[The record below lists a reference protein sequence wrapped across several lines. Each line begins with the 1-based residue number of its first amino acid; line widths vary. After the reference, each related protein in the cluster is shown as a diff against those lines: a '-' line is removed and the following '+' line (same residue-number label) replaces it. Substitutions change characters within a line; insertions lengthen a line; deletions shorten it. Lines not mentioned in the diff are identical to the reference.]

1 MDYILEFLDAFK
13 GNNGTWIQ
21 ALVISLIL
29 HIRLWIGVP
38 FFIYYLKII
47 IKNKKDIQ
55 IYPTLMGLM
64 FMTLIG
70 YEVATI
76 YTDRQFE
83 TKKYNVEYVKKTTD
97 NLVIVI
103 QGANNPFKDF
113 IFKNKTQVDIV
124 NSRDE
129 NGLGYIKSKNFTN
142 NTQVLSYVSSHS
154 ENLTPEDVYS
164 TVYYYKLF
172 NPTGK
177 VIMVGHSIGGYNI
190 IQVVNRLK
198 KDKIS
203 VDLAILIDPANKKEN
218 NVKYK
223 IPSNINSLINLTS
236 PEYSD
241 GFKFFTNSGGN
252 AVNSNTNLNYVN
264 IMVKNTTHT
273 DIDNVSYLKI
283 NELLVDYIQ
292 KDINPINNIK
302 KYKF

>member
-1 MDYILEFLDAFK
+1 MDYILQFLDAFK

-218 NVKYK
+218 NVKYE

>member
-218 NVKYK
+218 NLKYE

-241 GFKFFTNSGGN
+241 GFKFFTNSGGK

>member
-1 MDYILEFLDAFK
+1 MKKTFVLLVMSVLLLTGCEKELNNALSETAEVNPLLESMS
-13 GNNGTWIQ
+13 IQ
-21 ALVISLIL
+21 CTS
-29 HIRLWIGVP
+29 
-38 FFIYYLKII
+38 KS
-47 IKNKKDIQ
+47 NDDC
-55 IYPTLMGLM
+55 TM
-64 FMTLIG
+64 
-70 YEVATI
+70 
-76 YTDRQFE
+76 QFE

-218 NVKYK
+218 NVKYE

>member
-1 MDYILEFLDAFK
+1 MDYILQFLDAFK

-29 HIRLWIGVP
+29 RIRLWIGIP

-218 NVKYK
+218 NLKYE

>member
-76 YTDRQFE
+76 YTDWQFE

-203 VDLAILIDPANKKEN
+203 VDLEILIDPANKKEN
-218 NVKYK
+218 NVKYE

>member
-1 MDYILEFLDAFK
+1 MDYILQFLDAFK

-29 HIRLWIGVP
+29 RIRLWIGIP

-218 NVKYK
+218 NLKYE

-241 GFKFFTNSGGN
+241 GFKFFTNSGGK

>member
-29 HIRLWIGVP
+29 HIRLWIGIP

-218 NVKYK
+218 NLKYE

-241 GFKFFTNSGGN
+241 GFKFFTNSGGK

>member
-218 NVKYK
+218 NVKYE